1 MRTKTNNPKSIRIS
15 SVLSLVGSAANS
27 TVSKF
32 LNLHQKCRFFCVCQ
46 NLLLPLHAKL
56 KLTTTMEQKRED
68 TGNIL
73 IYQSENGHT
82 RIDVRL
88 EQETVWLTQQQLC
101 ELYQTSK
108 SNISEHIK
116 HIFEDGELEEN
127 VVVRKFRTTTQHGAI
142 LGKTQSHEVTFYN
155 LDMIISLGYRVRS
168 ITATRFR
175 QWATQRIHEYIIKGY
190 TLDDERLKGNGG
202 RYFRELLQRIRDI
215 RSSERNLYQ
224 QVTDIYAT
232 AVDYDPKAEITRQ
245 FFATVQNKMHYA
257 AHQHTAAEVVYDR
270 VDNEKPMLGMTNFKG
285 NYITKDDVTIAKNYL
300 TEIEL
305 QRLNLLVS
313 QFFDY
318 AELQAMEQHPMTM
331 QEWIDELDRVLSNNR
346 RPLLEG
352 TGSIS
357 HQQAQEKAEH
367 EYTIYRQREMNQLES
382 DYDRAIRQ
390 LSLFSGST
398 EQLSGETSIDEE

>member
-1 MRTKTNNPKSIRIS
+1 MNTEDLTK
-15 SVLSLVGSAANS
+15 
-27 TVSKF
+27 
-32 LNLHQKCRFFCVCQ
+32 
-46 NLLLPLHAKL
+46 
-56 KLTTTMEQKRED
+56 D
-68 TGNIL
+68 TKGEIV
-73 IYQSENGHT
+73 IYQSEEG
-82 RIDVRL
+82 RVSVDVL
-88 EQETVWLTQQQLC
+88 FQDETVWLPIEQMSILFG
-101 ELYQTSK
+101 K
-108 SNISEHIK
+108 SRSTINEHILNIYK
-116 HIFEDGELEEN
+116 EGELSEAET
-127 VVVRKFRTTTQHGAI
+127 VRKIGISDFSTKPTN
-142 LGKTQSHEVTFYN
+142 FYN
-155 LDMIISLGYRVRS
+155 LDVVISVGYRVHS
-168 ITATRFR
+168 VQGTRFR

-245 FFATVQNKMHYA
+245 FFSTVQNKMHYA

-352 TGSIS
+352 SGSIS
-357 HQQAQEKAEH
+357 HQQAREKAEH

-390 LSLFSGST
+390 LSLFGST
-398 EQLSGETSIDEE
+398 NGLLGKDDSQSDK

>member
-1 MRTKTNNPKSIRIS
+1 MNTQDLTK
-15 SVLSLVGSAANS
+15 
-27 TVSKF
+27 
-32 LNLHQKCRFFCVCQ
+32 
-46 NLLLPLHAKL
+46 
-56 KLTTTMEQKRED
+56 D
-68 TGNIL
+68 TKGEIV
-73 IYQSENGHT
+73 IYQSEEG
-82 RIDVRL
+82 RVSVDVL
-88 EQETVWLTQQQLC
+88 FQDETVWLPIEQMSILFG
-101 ELYQTSK
+101 K
-108 SNISEHIK
+108 SRSTINEHILNIYK
-116 HIFEDGELEEN
+116 EGELSEADT
-127 VVVRKFRTTTQHGAI
+127 VRKIGISDFSTKPTN
-142 LGKTQSHEVTFYN
+142 FYN
-155 LDMIISLGYRVRS
+155 LDVVISVGYRVHS
-168 ITATRFR
+168 VQGTRFR

-285 NYITKDDVTIAKNYL
+285 NYITKDDVIIAKNYL
-300 TEIEL
+300 NEKEL
-305 QRLNLLVS
+305 TVLNLLVS

-331 QEWIDELDRVLSNNR
+331 QEWIDELDRVLNNNR

-352 TGSIS
+352 SGSIS

>member
-1 MRTKTNNPKSIRIS
+1 MKTQDLPNDTKGEI
-15 SVLSLVGSAANS
+15 V
-27 TVSKF
+27 
-32 LNLHQKCRFFCVCQ
+32 
-46 NLLLPLHAKL
+46 
-56 KLTTTMEQKRED
+56 
-68 TGNIL
+68 
-73 IYQSENGHT
+73 IYQSDEGKAA
-82 RIDVRL
+82 IDVIL
-88 EQETVWLTQQQLC
+88 QDETVWVTQEQMVALFGKA
-101 ELYQTSK
+101 K
-108 SNISEHIK
+108 STISEHLK
-116 HIFEDGELEEN
+116 HIFEEGELDQN
-127 VVVRKFRTTTQHGAI
+127 SVVRFFRTTAD
-142 LGKTQSHEVTFYN
+142 VV
-155 LDMIISLGYRVRS
+155 ISVGYRVHS
-168 ITATRFR
+168 VQGTRFR

-232 AVDYDPKAEITRQ
+232 AVDYDPKAEMTRQ

-285 NYITKDDVTIAKNYL
+285 NYITKDDVIIAKNYL
-300 TEIEL
+300 NEKEL
-305 QRLNLLVS
+305 TVLNLLVS

-352 TGSIS
+352 SGSIS

-390 LSLFSGST
+390 LSLFGSANG
-398 EQLSGETSIDEE
+398 LSGEGDPNDQ

>member
-1 MRTKTNNPKSIRIS
+1 MKT
-15 SVLSLVGSAANS
+15 
-27 TVSKF
+27 
-32 LNLHQKCRFFCVCQ
+32 QD
-46 NLLLPLHAKL
+46 
-56 KLTTTMEQKRED
+56 LTND
-68 TGNIL
+68 TRGEIV
-73 IYQSENGHT
+73 IYQSEEGKAA
-82 RIDVRL
+82 IDVIL
-88 EQETVWLTQQQLC
+88 QDETVWVTQEQMVALFGKA
-101 ELYQTSK
+101 K
-108 SNISEHIK
+108 STISEHLK
-116 HIFEDGELEEN
+116 HIFEEGELDSN
-127 VVVRKFRTTTQHGAI
+127 VVVRFFRTTTQHGAI
-142 LGKTQSHEVTFYN
+142 EGKMQSHEVAFYN
-155 LDMIISLGYRVRS
+155 LDVVISVGYRVHS
-168 ITATRFR
+168 VQGTRFR

-352 TGSIS
+352 SGSIS

>member
-1 MRTKTNNPKSIRIS
+1 MKTQDLTK
-15 SVLSLVGSAANS
+15 
-27 TVSKF
+27 
-32 LNLHQKCRFFCVCQ
+32 
-46 NLLLPLHAKL
+46 
-56 KLTTTMEQKRED
+56 D
-68 TGNIL
+68 TKGEI
-73 IYQSENGHT
+73 
-82 RIDVRL
+82 
-88 EQETVWLTQQQLC
+88 
-101 ELYQTSK
+101 
-108 SNISEHIK
+108 EHILNIYK
-116 HIFEDGELEEN
+116 EGELSEADT
-127 VVVRKFRTTTQHGAI
+127 VRKIGISDFSTKPTN
-142 LGKTQSHEVTFYN
+142 FYN
-155 LDMIISLGYRVRS
+155 LDVVISVGYRVHS
-168 ITATRFR
+168 VQGTRFR

-352 TGSIS
+352 SGSIS

-382 DYDRAIRQ
+382 DYDRAVRQ
-390 LSLFSGST
+390 LSLFGSANGS
-398 EQLSGETSIDEE
+398 LGDGDSHNDK

>member
-1 MRTKTNNPKSIRIS
+1 MKTQDLPNDTKGEI
-15 SVLSLVGSAANS
+15 V
-27 TVSKF
+27 
-32 LNLHQKCRFFCVCQ
+32 
-46 NLLLPLHAKL
+46 
-56 KLTTTMEQKRED
+56 
-68 TGNIL
+68 
-73 IYQSENGHT
+73 IYQSDEGKAA
-82 RIDVRL
+82 IDVIL
-88 EQETVWLTQQQLC
+88 QDETVWVTQEQMVALFRKA
-101 ELYQTSK
+101 K
-108 SNISEHIK
+108 STISEHLK
-116 HIFEDGELEEN
+116 HIFEEGELDSN
-127 VVVRKFRTTTQHGAI
+127 VVVRFFRTTTQHGAI
-142 LGKTQSHEVTFYN
+142 EGKMQSHEVAFYN
-155 LDMIISLGYRVRS
+155 LDVVISVGYRVHS
-168 ITATRFR
+168 VQGTRFR

-285 NYITKDDVTIAKNYL
+285 NYITKDDVIIAKNYL
-300 TEIEL
+300 NEKEL
-305 QRLNLLVS
+305 TVLNLLVS

-331 QEWIDELDRVLSNNR
+331 QEWIDELDRVLNNNR

-352 TGSIS
+352 SGSIS

-382 DYDRAIRQ
+382 DYDRAVRQ
-390 LSLFSGST
+390 LSLFGST
-398 EQLSGETSIDEE
+398 NSLLGEDDSHNNQ